1 MSRVV
6 KSELRSMANSNIVS
20 LLRQDS
26 NDARALRSSI
36 EKFINGS
43 TRKLTG
49 PNYDLARELMSQ
61 YVPLLRQREN
71 ISEQLASAIKG
82 GCNSLA
88 GYMGRFAILDEA
100 EREEYESNLREA
112 QDTLNYLNSID
123 WTDEDFH
130 FFDYWGTYFNCKRI
144 IKLCTEY
151 LEKLDGLAGAD
162 ASAYEPISSLAS
174 SLTSI

>member
-6 KSELRSMANSNIVS
+6 KSELKDMARSSVVS

-26 NDARALRSSI
+26 KDARALRKSI
-36 EKFINGS
+36 ENFINGS

-61 YVPLLRQREN
+61 YVLILKQREN
-71 ISEQLASAIKG
+71 VSDQLADAIKN

-88 GYMGRFAILDEA
+88 SYMGQFAILDDA
-100 EREEYESNLREA
+100 ERAEYERNLQEA
-112 QDTLNYLNSID
+112 QNTLNYLNSID
-123 WTDEDFH
+123 WTDKDFD
-130 FFDYWGTYFNCKRI
+130 FFDYWSTYFNCKRI

-151 LEKLDGLAGAD
+151 LEKLDGLPGAD
-162 ASAYEPISSLAS
+162 ASAYGPISTLAS
-174 SLTSI
+174 SSVSV